1 MKKWLSLLLA
11 TLLVFLQACRTSSF
25 EPAVET
31 EEHYPDEELVSEA
44 SVMSMMSTP
53 AWVPTWQPP
62 QLDTP
67 TKLLTQNKSYM
78 IKGAT
83 NGLVFEDTQL
93 TYTGNWGAWMTYD
106 GEPHTRT
113 RIEDFRLICAYN
125 PADRNTWAKWGFRD
139 YEMEGLY
146 RRVWVSGVYWEHGQY
161 TCPRGSISW
170 VDCFYNDCG
179 AQGIQVR
186 HNLNRADPEWS
197 RPRLLR
203 MTGVTTLECGQVRG
217 AGRAGFSVS
226 VKDMG
231 PETDVVMTNI
241 AVRTVEQRN
250 VRTSGS
256 LVYHSFG
263 GICVEYCRNLTISDS
278 WVELLQPDRPA
289 IQLYDFSRKQPTKT
303 GPENIDLTRTHV
315 ANGAHIA
322 VRKGDGK
329 RINIQNCTGTGRI
342 LVYNWNGS
350 DWKLNQTES
359 RPIASGYYFET
370 P

>member
-1 MKKWLSLLLA
+1 MNKLLSLLLA
-11 TLLVFLQACRTSSF
+11 FLFVACRTF
-25 EPAVET
+25 EPQAPEET
-31 EEHYPDEELVSEA
+31 EQFYPDEELVSDPA
-44 SVMSMMSTP
+44 LMSMMSTP
-53 AWVPTWQPP
+53 AWVPSWHPP
-62 QLDTP
+62 VLEP
-67 TKLLTQNKSYM
+67 PSKIIAQNKSYM

-83 NGLVFEDTQL
+83 NGLVFEDTQF

-106 GEPHTRT
+106 GEPHTRS

-125 PADRNTWAKWGFRD
+125 PADKATWAKWGFRD

-161 TCPRGSISW
+161 TCPRGSITW
-170 VDCFYNDCG
+170 KDCFYEDCG
-179 AQGIQVR
+179 AQGIQIR
-186 HNLNRADPEWS
+186 HNQNRADPEWT
-197 RPRLLR
+197 RPRLLT
-203 MTGVTTLECGQVRG
+203 MTDLTTLECGQVRG

-231 PETDVVMTNI
+231 PETDVTMSHI
-241 AVRTVEQRN
+241 AVRTIKQRN
-250 VRTSGS
+250 VRKSGS
-256 LVYHSFG
+256 LIYHSFG

-303 GPENIDLTRTHV
+303 GPENIDVTRTHV

-329 RINIQNCTGTGRI
+329 RINIQNCTGTGKI
-342 LVYNWNGS
+342 LVYNWSGT
-350 DWKLNQTES
+350 DWKLSQADS
-359 RPIASGYYFET
+359 RPITAGFQYDT